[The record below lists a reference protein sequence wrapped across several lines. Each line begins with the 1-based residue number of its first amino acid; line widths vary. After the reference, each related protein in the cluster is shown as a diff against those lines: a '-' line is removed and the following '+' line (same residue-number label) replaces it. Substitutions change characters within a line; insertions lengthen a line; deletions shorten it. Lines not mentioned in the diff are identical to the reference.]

1 MFRALLSLAGRGL
14 AAAALAVVPAS
25 AATGCAQAILQDWR
39 DGRIDRVYTP
49 ACYRQALA
57 YLPEDLRVYS
67 SAEADISRALQ
78 ARLTTLTERTTNELR
93 TTSRQTRTISDGPRR
108 TTSVSASTTTT
119 GAQPQGE
126 RAAAAAGA
134 STRANAF
141 PLQVLVPGILALV
154 LVACGPGVAA
164 ARRLRR

>member
-1 MFRALLSLAGRGL
+1 MFRALLSLAG
-14 AAAALAVVPAS
+14 S
-25 AATGCAQAILQDWR
+25 WR
-39 DGRIDRVYTP
+39 DGRIDHVYTP

-78 ARLTTLTERTTNELR
+78 ARLTTLTERTTKEMRPRLR
-93 TTSRQTRTISDGPRR
+93 RTRTISDRPRR
-108 TTSVSASTTTT
+108 TTTVPASTAT
-119 GAQPQGE
+119 ADARPQGE
-126 RAAAAAGA
+126 RAASAAGA

-141 PLQVLVPGILALV
+141 PLPVLVFGILAFV
-154 LVACGPGVAA
+154 LVVCGPGVAA

>member
-1 MFRALLSLAGRGL
+1 MFRALLSLAGSGL

-39 DGRIDRVYTP
+39 DGRIDHVYTP

-78 ARLTTLTERTTNELR
+78 ARLTTLTERTMMR
-93 TTSRQTRTISDGPRR
+93 PRSQRTRTISDRPQR
-108 TTSVSASTTTT
+108 TTTVPASTATA
-119 GAQPQGE
+119 GGRPPGE
-126 RAAAAAGA
+126 RAASAAGA

-141 PLQVLVPGILALV
+141 PLPVLVFGILAFV
-154 LVACGPGVAA
+154 LVVCGPGVAA

>member
-1 MFRALLSLAGRGL
+1 MFRALLSLAGSGL

-25 AATGCAQAILQDWR
+25 AAKGCAQAILQDWR
-39 DGRIDRVYTP
+39 DGRIDHVYAP

-67 SAEADISRALQ
+67 SAETDISRALQ
-78 ARLTTLTERTTNELR
+78 ARLTTLTERRTSELR
-93 TTSRQTRTISDGPRR
+93 TTSRRARAISDHPLHA
-108 TTSVSASTTTT
+108 TSVSTTTT
-119 GAQPQGE
+119 TAVVRPQGE

-134 STRANAF
+134 TTRANAF
-141 PLQVLVPGILALV
+141 PLPVLVGGILALL
-154 LVACGPGVAA
+154 LVACGPGVAI

>member
-1 MFRALLSLAGRGL
+1 MFRALLSLAGSGL

-39 DGRIDRVYTP
+39 DGRIDHVYTP

-78 ARLTTLTERTTNELR
+78 ARLTTLTERTTKEMR
-93 TTSRQTRTISDGPRR
+93 PRSPPTRSISYRPRR
-108 TTSVSASTTTT
+108 TTTVPTSPAPAR
-119 GAQPQGE
+119 AQPHGE
-126 RAAAAAGA
+126 RGASPAGA
-134 STRANAF
+134 STHAY
-141 PLQVLVPGILALV
+141 
-154 LVACGPGVAA
+154 
-164 ARRLRR
+164 